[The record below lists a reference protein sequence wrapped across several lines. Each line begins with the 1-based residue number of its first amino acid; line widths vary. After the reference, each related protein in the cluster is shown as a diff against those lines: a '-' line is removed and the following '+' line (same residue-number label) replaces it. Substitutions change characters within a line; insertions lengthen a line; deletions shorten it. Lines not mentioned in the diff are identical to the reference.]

1 MQIIS
6 LNKDIE
12 KYGFLPELEYKNEHF
27 HGHQTAL
34 CIGIKNSDGSWD
46 KTFTSFISGNTEKEK
61 NEIADNILND
71 KSLIILEDNVN
82 QLEDN
87 KIVTKTFY
95 YLPYYVANHSAYQPT
110 VNFGQ
115 ISSAC
120 NVTNDVKIEVLFVS
134 EDGWYNR
141 YVTFDM
147 HTTSANGGSCMML
160 IDFIDD
166 LRIEIEERAKSSKDF
181 FILDDEDAEG
191 YREYEYEEGDIA
203 LDFYDKSGQMHVIA
217 YQNTNSF
224 LDLISSVRIIDIDTK
239 IVKE

>member
-1 MQIIS
+1 MKIVS
-6 LNKDIE
+6 LNKNPE
-12 KYGFLPELEYKNEHF
+12 RYGYLSEMDYKNPNF

-34 CIGIKNSDGSWD
+34 AIGIKRPDGSWQEVY
-46 KTFTSFISGNTEKEK
+46 TSGDTLDEKIK
-61 NEIADNILND
+61 IADEILND
-71 KSLIILEDNVN
+71 KSLIILEDKIT
-82 QLEDN
+82 QLEND
-87 KIVTKTFY
+87 KLVLKTIY
-95 YLPYYVANHSAYQPT
+95 YFPYYVADHSAYQPT
-110 VNFGQ
+110 INFDQ
-115 ISSAC
+115 ISYAC

-203 LDFYDKSGQMHVIA
+203 LDFYDKSGQMHIIA